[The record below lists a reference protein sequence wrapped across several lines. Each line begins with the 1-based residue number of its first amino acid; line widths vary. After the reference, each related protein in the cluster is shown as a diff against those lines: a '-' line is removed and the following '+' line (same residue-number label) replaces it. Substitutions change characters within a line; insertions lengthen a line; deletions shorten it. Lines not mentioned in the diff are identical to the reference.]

1 MSRHEAA
8 RLRQDADLAV
18 KRHSEALAR
27 RQQAEIDEE
36 STRKEMFRARELAAQ
51 TEAAARK
58 SPGGIFGEPSTL
70 GVEILA
76 GIHGQSSDVITLV
89 AMSSTWWRQAW
100 DFFSVGPLMRICRSP
115 LWRAAVLAA
124 TQAHVRPETLVRCH
138 IGQLVGLM
146 RLGSAQHACWAI
158 QTLIYSHRFT
168 FPRSSFNTHRPTHR
182 VYGYEYGSMPH
193 AMKAAHGVAP
203 LWKWLRAA
211 VDDKSLQSAAGLCY
225 AAARLLLLLLIGSQD
240 ADERDEITS
249 MGGDGAVKLV
259 NENGRRIDL
268 PLPPTLA
275 RPDTHEMLPFG
286 EDRHASEL
294 LWPTMRL
301 SAHEVFGLPDDA
313 RMYVYLNGEPVN
325 KNQNAQGPMAIQFAV
340 EWTPDLAD
348 DDSRTELAGWRVK
361 LPSDEKCK
369 ALSFARKSARL
380 RKAE

>member
-27 RQQAEIDEE
+27 RRQAEIDEE
-36 STRKEMFRARELAAQ
+36 STRKEMYRARELAAQ
-51 TEAAARK
+51 AEAAARK

-76 GIHGQSSDVITLV
+76 GMHGQSSDVITLV
-89 AMSSTWWRQAW
+89 AMSSTWWQQAW
-100 DFFSVGPLMRICRSP
+100 DFFSVGPLLRICRSP

-146 RLGSAQHACWAI
+146 RLGSAQQACWAI
-158 QTLIYSHRFT
+158 QKLIYSHQCT
-168 FPRSSFNTHRPTHR
+168 LPRSSFNTRTTYR
-182 VYGYEYGSMPH
+182 VYEYEYGLMQH
-193 AMKAAHGVAP
+193 AFNAAHGVAP

-211 VDDKSLQSAAGLCY
+211 VEDKSLQSAAGLRY
-225 AAARLLLLLLIGSQD
+225 AAARLLLLLIVTED
-240 ADERDEITS
+240 ADKRDEIIS

-259 NENGRRIDL
+259 NEHGRWIDL
-268 PLPPTLA
+268 PLPPPLA

-286 EDRHASEL
+286 EDRHISEL
-294 LWPTMRL
+294 LYPTMRL

-325 KNQNAQGPMAIQFAV
+325 KNQNPQGPMAIQCAV

-348 DDSRTELAGWRVK
+348 DDFRTELAGWRVK

-369 ALSFARKSARL
+369 ALSFARRSGRL